1 MWPQLHCEK
10 SHDAEVNI
18 ISVSPLVNLI
28 MVTCLW
34 NGKHTQNFFFE
45 LTEICVDVKKKKN
58 PLIFF
63 FRIRLA
69 CIVYPNISCIQAPRP
84 AALWFSSP
92 QYCTNLAT
100 VVIVSQTGTGLQ
112 RHYFVFFFYLS
123 KIMKVIIF
131 YLCLSSLKNFN
142 LSVIFFSQYQW

>member
-34 NGKHTQNFFFE
+34 NGKHTQNFFRAYRD
-45 LTEICVDVKKKKN
+45 LCWRKKKSIN
-58 PLIFF
+58 FF

-100 VVIVSQTGTGLQ
+100 VVIVSQTSTGLQ